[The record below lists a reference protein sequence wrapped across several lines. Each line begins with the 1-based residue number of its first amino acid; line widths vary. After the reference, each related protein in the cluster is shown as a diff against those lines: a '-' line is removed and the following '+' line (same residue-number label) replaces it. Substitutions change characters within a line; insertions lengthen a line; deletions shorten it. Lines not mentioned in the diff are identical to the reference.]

1 MEYAKIEKAAEQAT
15 VENNAFLVE
24 LEVKPNNVII
34 AYVDA
39 DEGLSMDQIKM
50 INRKIESELDRDVE
64 DFNLTVS
71 SPDLNRPLKIW
82 RQYKKNVGR
91 FLKVKFEDR
100 QVEGKLE
107 KVEQDFLVLSV
118 SQKKKSAPHV
128 ETEIQFADIVEAK
141 VAIRF
146 K

>member
-1 MEYAKIEKAAEQAT
+1 M
-15 VENNAFLVE
+15 
-24 LEVKPNNVII
+24 
-34 AYVDA
+34 
-39 DEGLSMDQIKM
+39 
-50 INRKIESELDRDVE
+50 
-64 DFNLTVS
+64 
-71 SPDLNRPLKIW
+71 
-82 RQYKKNVGR
+82 
-91 FLKVKFEDR
+91 KFDDR

-118 SQKKKSAPHV
+118 PQKKKSAPHV